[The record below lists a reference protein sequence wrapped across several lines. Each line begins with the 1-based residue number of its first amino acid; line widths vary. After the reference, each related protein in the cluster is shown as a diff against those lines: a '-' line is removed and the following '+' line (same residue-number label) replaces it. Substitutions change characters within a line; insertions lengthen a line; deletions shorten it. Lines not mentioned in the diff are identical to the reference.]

1 MSKTFMIRHL
11 DRIDGDDCSIKE
23 MRLWNSTHSKDKIF
37 QINPYICK
45 SNNKLQSLLKTL
57 TENGVEI
64 NHIVCSPFLRCI
76 ETAILV
82 SNNSPLIKDKTI
94 HIDFNLSEFLN
105 EDLMFTFPVEIKDI
119 YEHSKSYLAST
130 KFEEGTYT
138 LKDLKTELRME
149 TSESEEA
156 YKVRVDTEI
165 KSLRGS
171 LSGNILVVTHA
182 DAYRQYNSSDKSM
195 KYGEVYE
202 LPISES
208 EKPVKKETEPEVKA
222 DEGGYY
228 EKYLKYKMKY
238 LKLKHN
244 L

>member
-1 MSKTFMIRHL
+1 MIRHL
-11 DRIDGDDCSIKE
+11 DRIDGDDCSIQE
-23 MRLWNSTHSKDKIF
+23 MRLWNSTHRKDKMF

-45 SNNKLQSLLKTL
+45 SSNKLQSILKSL
-57 TENGVEI
+57 RENGVQI
-64 NHIVCSPFLRCI
+64 DHIICSPFVRCI

-82 SNNSPLIKDKTI
+82 SNNSDLVKDKTI

-105 EDLMFTFPVEIKDI
+105 EDLMFTFPVDIKEI

-138 LKDLKTELRME
+138 LKDLKTDLIME
-149 TSESEEA
+149 SSESEVA
-156 YKVRVDTEI
+156 YKTRVDTEI

-171 LSGNILVVTHA
+171 LAGNILVVTHA

-202 LPISES
+202 LPITPAPTVSTAE
-208 EKPVKKETEPEVKA
+208 PVKEKAEVKA